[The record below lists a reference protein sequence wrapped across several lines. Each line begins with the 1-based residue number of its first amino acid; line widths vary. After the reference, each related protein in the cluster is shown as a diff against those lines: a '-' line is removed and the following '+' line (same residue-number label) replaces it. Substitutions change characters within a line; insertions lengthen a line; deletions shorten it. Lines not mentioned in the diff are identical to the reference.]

1 MPSALRNGLVW
12 LLLVLVPAGWIGLE
26 ALGVRDK
33 AAAEAV
39 GEAPPEALEQVEPE
53 ALGTIT
59 VLQGRVAAL
68 LQGEALKPDDPL
80 GTRPLAR
87 LAAAMVLA
95 RAGERERALEQV
107 QRAEDS
113 GAHAPLVESV
123 RAAVQAWPAQD
134 ASGVRAP
141 AANALTPAQWTELD
155 ARMGWFAELARADL
169 EGDPTAR
176 ESVDEGFGGLLI
188 ALAVAG
194 VWFLGAGL
202 SGLTLLVVLGCLSFL
217 GTIRSG
223 IAPMPR
229 VQSILGETFVAW
241 MLLLL
246 AVRVAAAWIAGGSG
260 DPGVGELTLSLAV
273 TFASLFAL
281 AWPIVRGMR
290 WGELREA
297 AGLEWN
303 GGALRLCWMSASSY
317 LCALPC
323 MAAGIGVGLALSA
336 LMKDRS
342 FQDVSHPV
350 QEMLPSASGAKLLL
364 LFLIACVAAPV
375 VEEIAFRGLLYGHCR
390 RATGAWPR
398 VLSVAFAML
407 FSATVFAAIHPQGV
421 LAVPALAGV
430 SLGFCITREWSGSVV
445 PGILAH
451 GLHNG
456 VVLGL
461 NLVLQA

>member
-1 MPSALRNGLVW
+1 
-12 LLLVLVPAGWIGLE
+12 
-26 ALGVRDK
+26 
-33 AAAEAV
+33 
-39 GEAPPEALEQVEPE
+39 
-53 ALGTIT
+53 
-59 VLQGRVAAL
+59 
-68 LQGEALKPDDPL
+68 
-80 GTRPLAR
+80 
-87 LAAAMVLA
+87 
-95 RAGERERALEQV
+95 
-107 QRAEDS
+107 
-113 GAHAPLVESV
+113 
-123 RAAVQAWPAQD
+123 
-134 ASGVRAP
+134 
-141 AANALTPAQWTELD
+141 
-155 ARMGWFAELARADL
+155 
-169 EGDPTAR
+169 
-176 ESVDEGFGGLLI
+176 
-188 ALAVAG
+188 
-194 VWFLGAGL
+194 
-202 SGLTLLVVLGCLSFL
+202 
-217 GTIRSG
+217 
-223 IAPMPR
+223 
-229 VQSILGETFVAW
+229 
-241 MLLLL
+241 
-246 AVRVAAAWIAGGSG
+246 
-260 DPGVGELTLSLAV
+260 V

-297 AGLEWN
+297 AGLGWN

-390 RATGAWPR
+390 QATGAWPR

-456 VVLGL
+456 VLLGL